1 MKPERQPGQSPLTPL
16 PPSSARPL
24 LLCFSHLRWNFV
36 WQRPQQLMSR
46 LARDYD
52 VAFFEEPLF
61 EERPDAV
68 LDTQT
73 VAEGVTVLLPRLPAG
88 LDEAQVADAQRQLLD
103 TWLAPQS
110 LTSLLLWYFTPM
122 SMTFSAHLQGQM
134 VIFDCMDELSAFRH
148 APARLT
154 ELEHELLARADVV
167 FAGGYSLWKSRTQ
180 RHGNV
185 HLLPSGVD
193 IAHFAKAREAQ
204 PEPPDQAGIGRP
216 RLGYF
221 GVIDERLDLALL
233 EALARQRPAW
243 QIVLIGPVVKIDP
256 ATLPRLANLHYLGAR
271 PYAELPAYLAG
282 WEVALMP
289 FAMNELT
296 RFISPTKAPEYLAG
310 GRPVVSTPIH
320 DVLNRFDGNGAVLI
334 GATPDEFIAAAEAAL
349 QLAREP
355 WQVVEKVDSLIKNMS
370 WDSTC
375 ELIREQIECQR

>member
-1 MKPERQPGQSPLTPL
+1 MKPERQPGQSPLA
-16 PPSSARPL
+16 PSQPARPRSL
-24 LLCFSHLRWNFV
+24 LLCFSHLRWDFV

-61 EERPDAV
+61 EERPAAA
-68 LDTQT
+68 LDTRA
-73 VAEGVTVLLPRLPAG
+73 VAKGVTVLLPRLPTG
-88 LDEAQVADAQRQLLD
+88 LDEAQIAEAQRQLLD
-103 TWLAPQS
+103 TWLAQQA

-122 SMTFSAHLQGQM
+122 SMAFSAQLQGQM
-134 VIFDCMDELSAFRH
+134 VIFDCMDELSAFRY
-148 APARLT
+148 APKRLA

-167 FAGGYSLWKSRTQ
+167 FAGGYSLWKSRAQ

-185 HLLPSGVD
+185 HLLPSSVD

-204 PEPPDQAGIGRP
+204 PEPPDQAGIARP

-256 ATLPRLANLHYLGAR
+256 ATLPQRPNLHYLGAR
-271 PYAELPAYLAG
+271 PYADLPAYLAG

-289 FAMNELT
+289 FALNEST

-320 DVLNRFDGNGAVLI
+320 DVLNRFHGNGAVLI

-349 QLAREP
+349 ELAREP
-355 WQVVEKVDSLIKNMS
+355 WRVVEWVDSLLTGMS

-375 ELIREQIECQR
+375 DRVREQIECQR